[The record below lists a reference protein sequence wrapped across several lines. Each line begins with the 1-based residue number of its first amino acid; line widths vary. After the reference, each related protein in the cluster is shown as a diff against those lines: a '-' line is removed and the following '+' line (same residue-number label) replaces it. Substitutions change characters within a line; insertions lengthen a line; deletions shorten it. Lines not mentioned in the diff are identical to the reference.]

1 MVIFVMND
9 RCMLL
14 KFNGLQKV
22 RKCLFLEP
30 FNLLTIN

>member
-14 KFNGLQKV
+14 KDNRLQKV
-22 RKCLFLEP
+22 RKCLFLESC
-30 FNLLTIN
+30 NLLIIN